1 MFKIRYK
8 LLIILLGV
16 SLLPQIVINQ
26 IIVDKLEVMV
36 DEKYD
41 REAEFATQS
50 ILRYVQDLLSSNER
64 NINSM
69 ANNVK
74 YIYDD
79 NMKIV
84 KDDMQQLVRILQES
98 SGVTPNCYVG
108 TAEGEMY
115 IYPEDIL
122 PAGYDPRLRSWY
134 QMAILEKEKSIWFG
148 PYIDQGTKQLVL
160 TVSKY
165 YKYKDKEGVVGID
178 IGMTNMREILKAQ
191 SLGNMGEIFVIDDL
205 GEILLHSNTSFE
217 GLNIKYT
224 KYLDEGINKALE
236 AESFQGEHYN
246 FRAQKITDHLFVITV
261 INRNEIDNLISSQ
274 MESVQKIS
282 LIFVLV
288 TLAIIIFF
296 ADRLTR
302 PIYGLIDAMKR
313 TEEGQYEVKV
323 SDKGNDEIALMMRQ
337 FNQMSSSIIASRE
350 EMTALY
356 EELSASEE
364 TLQDQYDE
372 LIRNR
377 DQIALSERRYK
388 LVFDASNEGLW
399 EINTDNRLVFFSNKW
414 FRNFFA
420 DTSSVDLFEWVQRIH
435 PEDRPRFTN
444 GIERHLNKETPYFHE
459 VYRVKDINNVYRLIQ
474 SRGKAEF
481 DAIGEM
487 VTFAGSHLDV
497 TEQKNNEEQILK
509 MAYFDQITGL
519 ANRRNFERELDR
531 YFSNHLWGRV
541 IYMDIVDFKKTNE
554 LYGYL
559 QGDQVLRDLAGR
571 LKQTFDGAFI
581 ARISGDEFAVVLGGE
596 VDEEAVEE
604 QLSQFIANC
613 CEIEALEH
621 SLHYHVVTVQC
632 KFPNEGKNTEE
643 LFASIMTKMHEKKI
657 QMG

>member
-36 DEKYD
+36 DDKYD

-69 ANNVK
+69 ANNVQ
-74 YIYDD
+74 YIYDE

-84 KDDMQQLVRILQES
+84 KGDMQQLVRILQES

-115 IYPEDIL
+115 LYPDDIL

-134 QMAILEKEKSIWFG
+134 QMAMLEKEKSSWYG

-165 YKYKDKEGVVGID
+165 YKFKNKEGVVGID
-178 IGMTNMREILKAQ
+178 IGMSNMREVLKAE
-191 SLGNMGEIFVIDDL
+191 SLGSMGEIFVIDDL
-205 GEILLHSNTSFE
+205 GEILLHSNPSFE

-224 KYLDEGINKALE
+224 KYLDEGVGKALE
-236 AESFQGEHYN
+236 AEAFIGDHYS

-261 INRNEIDNLISSQ
+261 INRNEIDNLIQEQ
-274 MESVQKIS
+274 MENVQKIS
-282 LIFVLV
+282 LIFALITLV
-288 TLAIIIFF
+288 IIVFF
-296 ADRLTR
+296 SDRLTR
-302 PIYGLIDAMKR
+302 PIYRLIDAMKK
-313 TEEGQYEVKV
+313 TEEGEYEVVV

-337 FNQMSSSIIASRE
+337 FNQMSSSIRASRE

-372 LIRNR
+372 LISNR
-377 DQIALSERRYK
+377 DQIAMSERRYK

-399 EINTDNRLVFFSNKW
+399 EINTENHLVFFSSKW
-414 FRNFFA
+414 FRNFF
-420 DTSSVDLFEWVQRIH
+420 DGVTSVPFSEWVQRIH
-435 PEDRPRFTN
+435 PEDRTRFTS
-444 GIERHLNKETPYFHE
+444 GIERHLKKETPYFHE
-459 VYRVKDINNVYRLIQ
+459 VYRVKDISGSYRLIQ

-481 DAIGEM
+481 DTFGEM
-487 VTFAGSHLDV
+487 ITFAGSHLDV
-497 TEQKNNEEQILK
+497 TEQKNNEDQILK

-531 YFSNHLWGRV
+531 YFNNHLWGRV

-554 LYGYL
+554 MYGYL
-559 QGDQVLRDLAGR
+559 QGDQVLKDLSNR
-571 LKQTFDGAFI
+571 LKRTFKGAFI

-596 VDEEAVEE
+596 IDEQVVEE
-604 QLSQFIANC
+604 QLNQFVANC
-613 CEIEALEH
+613 CEIESMEH
-621 SLHYHVVTVQC
+621 GIHYHVETVQC

-643 LFASIMTKMHEKKI
+643 LFTSIMTKMHEKK
-657 QMG
+657 MKL